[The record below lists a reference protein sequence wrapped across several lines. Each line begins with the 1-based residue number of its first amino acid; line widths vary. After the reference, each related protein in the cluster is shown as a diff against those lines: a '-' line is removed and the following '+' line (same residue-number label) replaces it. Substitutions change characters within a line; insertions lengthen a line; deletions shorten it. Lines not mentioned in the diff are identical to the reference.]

1 MISQKLL
8 RNIAY
13 KNKLF
18 ERSMS
23 MRIIKLHDVKK
34 ITTFSISTIYRLA
47 SQGKFPKPIKLAERS
62 SGWIEHEV
70 LDYLDNRIA
79 QREDVQLVT
88 EPIESEDKG

>member
-1 MISQKLL
+1 
-8 RNIAY
+8 
-13 KNKLF
+13 
-18 ERSMS
+18 MS

-62 SGWIEHEV
+62 SGWIEQEV

-88 EPIESEDKG
+88 EPIDFKVKVP